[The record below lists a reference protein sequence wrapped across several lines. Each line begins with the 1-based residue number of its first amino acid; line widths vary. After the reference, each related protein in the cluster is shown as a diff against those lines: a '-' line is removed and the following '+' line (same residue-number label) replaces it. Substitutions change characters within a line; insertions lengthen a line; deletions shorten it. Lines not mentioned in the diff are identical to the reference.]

1 MVAKKGFTTHLI
13 LIFVSVIAAWALVIY
28 LLAKNGIVKLPDFI
42 NPKREPTVE
51 LKSQYNN
58 PFHKESQ
65 YVNPF
70 DKYKNPFAG
79 I

>member
-1 MVAKKGFTTHLI
+1 MVFKKGFTAHLI
-13 LIFVSVIAAWALVIY
+13 LVVVFVIAAWGVAIY
-28 LLAKNGIVKLPDFI
+28 LLVTKGLVKLPSFLNI
-42 NPKREPTVE
+42 KKEPTVE
-51 LKSQYNN
+51 LKTQYQN
-58 PFHKESQ
+58 PFHKQSQ

>member
-1 MVAKKGFTTHLI
+1 MVLKKGFTAH
-13 LIFVSVIAAWALVIY
+13 LIFVVVFIIAGWGIVIY
-28 LLAKNGIVKLPDFI
+28 LLSKNGLIKLP
-42 NPKREPTVE
+42 NLLNTKKEPTVE
-51 LKSQYNN
+51 LKSEYNN